1 MSQQQY
7 HAEVGSEEERE
18 WLYELEARRIEDAN
32 TVLQEIAAA
41 RQDYEF
47 IEQLEAKYPG
57 LKGWSK

>member
-32 TVLQEIAAA
+32 AVLEEIAAS
-41 RQDYEF
+41 RDEEF
-47 IEQLEAKYPG
+47 REELETLYPS
-57 LKGWSK
+57 LKGWK

>member
-1 MSQQQY
+1 MDAIQFWQQSGQ
-7 HAEVGSEEERE
+7 EEE

-32 TVLQEIAAA
+32 TVLQEIAAS

-57 LKGWSK
+57 LRGWK

>member
-1 MSQQQY
+1 MSQDRY

-41 RQDYEF
+41 RDADFRE
-47 IEQLEAKYPG
+47 ELESRFPI

>member
-7 HAEVGSEEERE
+7 HAEVGSEEE

-41 RQDYEF
+41 RDETF
-47 IEQLEAKYPG
+47 REELETLYPI
-57 LKGWSK
+57 LKGWK